1 MRKGGVER
9 PSWPNPG
16 TLQDP
21 FSNLLCS
28 HREEMDKDIPYV
40 ALIQGPFVVGGRR
53 PRSYFYLH
61 QAFFYS
67 YD

>member
-28 HREEMDKDIPYV
+28 HV
-40 ALIQGPFVVGGRR
+40 RR
-53 PRSYFYLH
+53 WIKTSHPLH
-61 QAFFYS
+61 
-67 YD
+67 

>member
-1 MRKGGVER
+1 
-9 PSWPNPG
+9 
-16 TLQDP
+16 
-21 FSNLLCS
+21 
-28 HREEMDKDIPYV
+28 MDKDIPFV
-40 ALIQGPFVVGGRR
+40 ALIQGLFVVGGRR